1 MTTPVDIDARLFDGH
16 SSRPRAVTLTIDGDT
31 LELRDRDRGVPAE
44 QLARDAFD
52 WQEPLG
58 GGHRSAMLPGER
70 RCEFTTGPALDH
82 FLRACG
88 HRETTVTR
96 WQRSALFAFAALLL
110 VLAGLL
116 AAYRWGLPAAADG
129 LAALVPEH
137 SLQAL
142 DRELLASLHASEV
155 LAPSRLP
162 KATIDGMTRLGR
174 GLLASHPGSTLHIRS
189 APGIGANAFALP
201 GGTIIVTDGLLEL
214 ADDAREVAAV
224 IGHEL
229 GHAQARHGLR
239 QMLQASIVAVTIGL
253 WSGDFDSVLTLAGTV
268 LVGASYS
275 RAFEYEADAFAA
287 DRLRRA
293 GLPPSALASVLARLA
308 TAGGG
313 DGPRYLSSH
322 PPTPERIRRLQAIE
336 AFGRRESD
344 G

>member
-1 MTTPVDIDARLFDGH
+1 MRATADIDARLFDGQ
-16 SSRPRAVTLTIDGDT
+16 SSRPRPVTLTIDGDT
-31 LELRDRDRGVPAE
+31 VELRDRDGDTPAE
-44 QLARDAFD
+44 QLPRGALD

-58 GGHRSAMLPGER
+58 GGHRSAMLPGGR
-70 RCEFTTGPALDH
+70 RCEFATGAALDR

-88 HRETTVTR
+88 HRETAVTR

-110 VLAGLL
+110 VLAGLI
-116 AAYRWGLPAAADG
+116 AAYRRLLPAAAEG

-142 DRELLASLHASEV
+142 DRELLASLHTSEV
-155 LAPSRLP
+155 LAPSRLSS
-162 KATIDGMTRLGR
+162 ATVDGMTRLGR
-174 GLLASHPGSTLHIRS
+174 GLLASHPGTSLHIRS
-189 APGIGANAFALP
+189 APNIGANAFALP
-201 GGTIIVTDGLLEL
+201 GGSIVLTDGLLEL
-214 ADDAREVAAV
+214 ADDGREVAAV
-224 IGHEL
+224 ISHEL

-239 QMLQASIVAVTIGL
+239 QLLQASIVAVTIGL

-275 RAFEYEADAFAA
+275 RAFEYEADALAA
-287 DRLRRA
+287 DHLTRA
-293 GLPPSALASVLARLA
+293 GLPPSTLASILARLA

-322 PPTPERIRRLQAIE
+322 PPTPERIRRLRAMDASGQ
-336 AFGRRESD
+336 RESD